1 MLPFRT
7 GDSGRQHERTRIGN
21 RLGDSRRASNKEG
34 NMTMR
39 SFDGDR
45 RSFMAAGGLGLAGG
59 IAAAAAAT
67 PQVAYAQAAG
77 DSLLR
82 TVLDR
87 GHLVVGTGST
97 NAPWHFEDD
106 QGNLTGM
113 DIAMAR
119 ILARGLFDD
128 ETKVEYVRQ
137 EADARIPNVATGKVD
152 ITIQFMT
159 VTPGRAQVI
168 NFTRPYYVEGIAL
181 LTKPGSEREKF
192 EALEAG
198 AGATKVSI
206 LQNVDAEQSVHAVLP
221 QAEVLQIDSQANVIQ
236 ALESGRVDAAAVDL
250 STVWWLVKRA
260 PDKYSDSGKKWF
272 SMLYSAALRQGDL
285 DWWRFVNTTFD
296 VAMFGHQND
305 IYDKAFFDFFG
316 LPAPTRE
323 PGFPKI

>member
-1 MLPFRT
+1 MRDFT
-7 GDSGRQHERTRIGN
+7 SD
-21 RLGDSRRASNKEG
+21 RRAFL
-34 NMTMR
+34 T
-39 SFDGDR
+39 
-45 RSFMAAGGLGLAGG
+45 AGGLGLAGV
-59 IAAAAAAT
+59 AAAAAT
-67 PQVAYAQAAG
+67 TTALSPQVAYAQAAS

-87 GHLVVGTGST
+87 GHLIVGTGST

-119 ILARGLFDD
+119 ILAKGLFDD

-137 EADARIPNVATGKVD
+137 EADARIPNVTTGKVD

-159 VTPGRAQVI
+159 VTPGRAQLI

-181 LTKPGSEREKF
+181 LTKPGSPKEKF
-192 EALEAG
+192 DALLSG
-198 AGATKVSI
+198 GSGTKVSI

-236 ALESGRVDAAAVDL
+236 ALEAGRADAAAVDL
-250 STVWWLVKRA
+250 STVWWMVKRT
-260 PDKYSDSGKKWF
+260 PDKYADAGKKWF
-272 SMLYSAALRQGDL
+272 SMLYAAAVRQGDH
-285 DWWRFVNTTFD
+285 DWLKFIDTTWN
-296 VAMFGHQND
+296 VAMFGHQNE
-305 IYDKAFFDFFG
+305 IFDKAFFDFFG
-316 LPAPTRE
+316 LQPPVRE